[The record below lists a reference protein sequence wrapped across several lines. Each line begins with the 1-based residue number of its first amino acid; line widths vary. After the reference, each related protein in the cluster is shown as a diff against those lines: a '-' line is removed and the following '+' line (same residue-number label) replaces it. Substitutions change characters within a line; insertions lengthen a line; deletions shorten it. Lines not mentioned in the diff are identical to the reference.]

1 LFLKAFNWLPS
12 RLIPAGKGDESI
24 LISFKSGIL
33 VAAVFLLLSAFVPL
47 IEASYGM
54 STFYVKIYAN
64 PYDSVP
70 VGQGQYVM
78 GNYVILDFIQ
88 WGNLTAGS
96 GNHLSSPI
104 GKFTWHVIW
113 VMDQRTVKSVI
124 YAQFTMSFDSGT
136 YAGKTIKGTAI
147 ANITRYLGPGGGGAV
162 EGGIFVGNGDLNV
175 AGHIEPVEVGS
186 AAAFIG
192 YSW

>member
-1 LFLKAFNWLPS
+1 MAS
-12 RLIPAGKGDESI
+12 RSK
-24 LISFKSGIL
+24 IL
-33 VAAVFLLLSAFVPL
+33 VIVAFLLFCGFMPLANASRTVSA
-47 IEASYGM
+47 
-54 STFYVKIYAN
+54 FYVKLYAN

-70 VGQGQYVM
+70 VGQGQYVI

-96 GNHLSSPI
+96 GNHLSPPI
-104 GKFTWHVIW
+104 GKLTWHVIW

-124 YAQFTMSFDSGT
+124 YAQFTMSFYSGT
-136 YAGKTIKGTAI
+136 YAGMTIEGTGI

-162 EGGIFVGNGDLNV
+162 ENGIFFGSGDLNV

-186 AAAFIG
+186 ACAFIG

>member
-1 LFLKAFNWLPS
+1 MTT
-12 RLIPAGKGDESI
+12 
-24 LISFKSGIL
+24 FKSGIL
-33 VAAVFLLLSAFVPL
+33 AVAVLLLLSAFMPL
-47 IEASYGM
+47 TQAYGM
-54 STFYVKIYAN
+54 STFHVKVYAN
-64 PYDSVP
+64 PYDSIP
-70 VGQGQYVM
+70 VGQGQYVV

-88 WGNLTAGS
+88 WGNLTAGN
-96 GNHLSSPI
+96 GNHLSPPI

-162 EGGIFVGNGDLNV
+162 ESGIFFGNGDLKV